1 MPSDRRRTSASSAL
15 ACTACSCL
23 LLLGCASLRSPSAVS
38 VPGSAAPKGP
48 LTKSEAQAAI
58 QHIDEVRD
66 QAQCSQAT
74 KLWQE
79 GKVAESRK
87 LLEQVLARNP
97 NQPQARRLLAD
108 LALERGDMQEAE
120 RLLVELVRQQPD
132 DQAARASLAWLYESQ
147 GREAEARTLFEQLDK
162 SFVSPA

>member
-1 MPSDRRRTSASSAL
+1 MPSDRRPTSASSAL
-15 ACTACSCL
+15 AFAACSCL
-23 LLLGCASLRSPSAVS
+23 LLLGCTSVRSPSTVS
-38 VPGSAAPKGP
+38 LPGSPAPKGP

-79 GKVAESRK
+79 GKTEASQK

-97 NQPQARRLLAD
+97 NQPLARRLLAD

-120 RLLVELVRQQPD
+120 RLLVELVRQQPG

-147 GREAEARTLFEQLDK
+147 GREAEARSLFEQLDA
-162 SFVSPA
+162 SFLSPA